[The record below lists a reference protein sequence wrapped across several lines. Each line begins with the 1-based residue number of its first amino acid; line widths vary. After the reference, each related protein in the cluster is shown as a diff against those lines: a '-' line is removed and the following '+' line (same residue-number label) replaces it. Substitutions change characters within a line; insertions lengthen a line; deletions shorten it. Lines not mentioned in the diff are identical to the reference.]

1 MNVNDLKKY
10 KTGTHWAFRALL
22 LVAIGLAYTL
32 GIMVLAGSGDL
43 MKQTL
48 LVHFSA
54 AIFIISFMVLGVSIG
69 INRSIN
75 QLRENDAQLTGQDI
89 DTAPQRKN
97 LYEGDKVVEVSVPWA
112 QKEEE
117 PQPEPD
123 PVVPKQEDT
132 RRVINTTYGNV
143 IDDTGDTIYNIVD
156 K

>member
-10 KTGTHWAFRALL
+10 KTVTHWAFCALL

-54 AIFIISFMVLGVSIG
+54 AIFIISFIVLGVSIG

-75 QLRENDAQLTGQDI
+75 QLRENDALLTGQDI
-89 DTAPQRKN
+89 DTAPQHKN

-123 PVVPKQEDT
+123 PVVPKQGDT